1 MSERYSRL
9 FTLPENLYA
18 EGSPVILAAGA
29 LLKDGQTGRV
39 LAQLKLK
46 SLSDRPIKA
55 ITVRIRPLD
64 TAGKPLGETITHQF
78 LDLGAQRNAQVGQK
92 EPIAMPDAATRA
104 FEAAVSGV
112 VFQDNSTWEDSGAPW
127 EALPPPTPLTSALQD
142 RELRKQYQLKFG
154 ADCTYLYQTVKD
166 LWFCPCGAINRKGER
181 WCCHCQRHGAA
192 FDGLDMAALS
202 AERDLRMEQER
213 KQARETQKARQEQ
226 AAREKAEAEARAV
239 RRKARAKKLGVVA
252 AAAAAAILAAVLV
265 VTKVIVPA
273 SQYRQAQALLDA
285 RDYDAAIA
293 AFEALGGYR
302 DSAERI
308 ADVPYV
314 KACNMRSDGNYS
326 GAVNLFRSLGDYRDS
341 AAQLD
346 ATLQLQYDQAA
357 AAVESGAYL
366 DAILLFESL
375 GDFSDAAERAVEADY
390 LYTKSLLD
398 AKQYE
403 TAIKRFERLADY
415 RDSEQLLL
423 DAKEGMYQNA
433 LSLVNA
439 GNYLEATSVFQSL
452 GNYKDSGEQGQK
464 IVEAIYAEAFQ
475 SLNDGKYADALE
487 QFKAQRERY
496 PTLSGSVI
504 DDYIAYCEVK
514 SIHLDDGDRYD
525 LSMVYDM
532 IVSISD
538 ETLKGELM
546 ELPQMRTIKMLDGVW
561 ASGNDCLTFQDGR
574 WFFGTRVDG
583 RNAFSVYYMNGHYCS
598 NIPSADRFDEI
609 YNISQDQFS
618 HCTYI
623 NDSYMYDG
631 FMDGTYTRQS

>member
-18 EGSPVILAAGA
+18 EGSPVVIAAGA
-29 LLKDGQTGRV
+29 LLKDNQTGKI
-39 LAQLKLK
+39 LAQLKLQ

-55 ITVRIRPLD
+55 IAVRVLPLD
-64 TAGKPLGETITHQF
+64 PAEKPLGETITHQF
-78 LDLGAQRNAQVGQK
+78 LDLRAERNAQVGQK
-92 EPIAMPDAATRA
+92 EPITMPDATTRA
-104 FEAAVSGV
+104 FEAAVSSV

-127 EALPPPTPLTSALQD
+127 EALPPPTRLSNVLRD
-142 RELRKQYQLKFG
+142 RELRKQYELKFG
-154 ADCTYLYQTVKD
+154 ADCTYCYQTVKD
-166 LWFCPCGAINRKGER
+166 LWFCSCGAINRKGEL
-181 WCCHCQRHGAA
+181 WCCHCQRNGAA
-192 FDGLDMAALS
+192 FDSLDMDALS
-202 AERDLRMEQER
+202 AERDLRIEQER
-213 KQARETQKARQEQ
+213 KQVQETQKARQEQ

-239 RRKARAKKLGVVA
+239 RLKAKAKKFSVIA
-252 AAAAAAILAAVLV
+252 AAVAVVIIAAALV

-273 SQYRQAQALLDA
+273 NQYRQAQALLDA
-285 RDYDAAIA
+285 RDYDGAVA

-302 DSAERI
+302 DSQERI

-314 KACNMRSDGNYS
+314 KARDMRSDGNYS
-326 GAVNLFRSLGDYRDS
+326 GAINLFRSLGDYKDS
-341 AAQLD
+341 AAQVD

-375 GDFSDAAERAVEADY
+375 GDFSDAAERTLEADY

-398 AKQYE
+398 SKQYE
-403 TAIKRFERLADY
+403 VAIKRFERLADY
-415 RDSEQLLL
+415 RDSEKLLL

-452 GNYKDSGEQGQK
+452 GDYKDSGEQGQK

-514 SIHLDDGDRYD
+514 SIHLDDGDGYN
-525 LSMVYDM
+525 LSWVYDM
-532 IVSISD
+532 IASISD

-561 ASGNDCLTFQDGR
+561 ASGNDRLTFQDGR
-574 WFFGTRVDG
+574 WSFGTRVDG

-598 NIPSADRFDEI
+598 NIPSTGRFDEI

-618 HCTYI
+618 HRTYI

-631 FMDGTYTRQS
+631 VGDGTYTRQS

>member
-29 LLKDGQTGRV
+29 LLKDGQTGSV
-39 LAQLKLK
+39 LAQLKFK

-55 ITVRIRPLD
+55 ITVRVSPLD
-64 TAGKPLGETITHQF
+64 IAGKPLGETITHQF
-78 LDLGAQRNAQVGQK
+78 LDLRAQRNAQVGQK
-92 EPIAMPDAATRA
+92 EPITMPDATTRA

-112 VFQDNSTWEDSGAPW
+112 VFQDNSTWEDSGASW

-192 FDGLDMAALS
+192 FDSLDMAALS

-226 AAREKAEAEARAV
+226 AAREKAEAEARTV
-239 RRKARAKKLGVVA
+239 RRKAKAKKLGVVA

-265 VTKVIVPA
+265 VTKVIIPA
-273 SQYRQAQALLDA
+273 GQYRQAQALLDA
-285 RDYDAAIA
+285 RDYEGAIA
-293 AFEALGGYR
+293 AFEALGGYW
-302 DSAERI
+302 DSEERI

-314 KACNMRSDGNYS
+314 KACDMRSDGNYS
-326 GAVNLFRSLGDYRDS
+326 GAINLFRSLGDYRDS
-341 AAQLD
+341 PAQLD

-357 AAVESGAYL
+357 AAAESGAYL

-375 GDFSDAAERAVEADY
+375 GDFSDAAERMVEADY

-398 AKQYE
+398 AQQYE
-403 TAIKRFERLADY
+403 VAIKRFERLADY

-433 LSLVNA
+433 LSLLSSEHYTQA
-439 GNYLEATSVFQSL
+439 SSAFQLL
-452 GNYKDSGEQGQK
+452 GDYKDSGEQGQK
-464 IVEAIYAEAFQ
+464 IVETVYAVAFQ
-475 SLNDGKYADALE
+475 SLNAGKYADALE

-496 PTLSGSVI
+496 PTLNGPAI

-514 SIHLDDGDRYD
+514 SISFDDGGGYQLPR
-525 LSMVYDM
+525 VYDT
-532 IVSISD
+532 IASISD

-546 ELPQMRTIKMLDGVW
+546 ELPQMRTVGMLNGVW
-561 ASGNDCLTFQDGR
+561 TNGSVTLTFQDGR
-574 WFFGTRVDG
+574 WSFGAGIDSKHTL
-583 RNAFSVYYMNGHYCS
+583 SVYYMSGHYCS
-598 NIPSADRFDEI
+598 GISSALRFDEL
-609 YNISQDQFS
+609 YDISPNQFS
-618 HCTYI
+618 HRGYTI
-623 NDSYMYDG
+623 DSYTYDG
-631 FMDGTYTRQS
+631 FMDGAYTRQS